1 MVSRPIS
8 QDKLDEVFQ
17 GGIIMELILFIYM
30 LVIITVTIHILLVRE
45 NDVDGADAV
54 ATDDDAVAPDDEA
67 VAPDDE
73 AVAPDDDAV
82 APAARLVEWAEDGH
96 MPAVPVHAADAVA
109 PTDDLLPGE
118 EEDHWE
124 DLADLWEFPE
134 IGKNDHIKYNRALRG
149 CGRRGKGKQKG
160 GKHID
165 KKKFR
170 RADTKAHLSLA

>member
-30 LVIITVTIHILLVRE
+30 LVIIVITGHILLVRE
-45 NDVDGADAV
+45 KDVDTADVDTADV
-54 ATDDDAVAPDDEA
+54 DAADV
-67 VAPDDE
+67 
-73 AVAPDDDAV
+73 DA
-82 APAARLVEWAEDGH
+82 ADAARLVEWAEDVH
-96 MPAVPVHAADAVA
+96 MPAAPAVPAVSVPVHAA
-109 PTDDLLPGE
+109 DDLLPGE

-124 DLADLWEFPE
+124 DLADFWEFPE
-134 IGKNDHIKYNRALRG
+134 IGKKQSPVIMTGDCKYNRALRG

-165 KKKFR
+165 KKRLR
-170 RADTKAHLSLA
+170 RADTKAHLSLS